1 MALQL
6 LMKREM
12 KKMLYKVYKF
22 IFADMDK
29 EEAWINEMAE
39 KGFNFIDNFFMR
51 YTFSEGTPN
60 EYTYRIEMLEH
71 KANHPLGHQY
81 INFLKETGVECV
93 TTSGR
98 WAYFRKKT
106 ADGPFDLYSD
116 TDARIQHYKRIL
128 SYTSVL
134 LLLNL
139 LILSIDLVIAIL
151 RRHPSNISVAISVSF
166 FTAILIKTVFHYRKK
181 IKELKEDQNIHE

>member
-1 MALQL
+1 
-6 LMKREM
+6 
-12 KKMLYKVYKF
+12 MLYKVHKL

-39 KGFNFIDNFFMR
+39 KGFNFQDNFFIR

-60 EYTYRIEMLEH
+60 EYTYRIELLEH
-71 KANHPLGHQY
+71 KPNHPLGHQY
-81 INFLKETGVECV
+81 IAFLKETGVECV

-116 TDARIQHYKRIL
+116 TDARIQHYKRVL
-128 SYTSVL
+128 SYTSFI

-139 LILSIDLVIAIL
+139 VILTLDVLLAVL
-151 RRHPSNISVAISVSF
+151 KGHPSNISIAISASI
-166 FTAILIKTVFHYRKK
+166 FTAILVKTVLHYKK
-181 IKELKEDQNIHE
+181 KLRVLKEDQNIHE